1 VSGVLELKS
10 STLKEV
16 VNMQDFNLI
25 PRVSITH
32 APTLLERLPRLSN
45 ELGCNLFVKRD
56 DCTGLAGGGNKARKL
71 EYLIADAQQQG
82 ADILVTVGG
91 FQSNHARQTAAAAAK
106 FGFDCELVLED
117 VTGTPKTDYYN
128 NGNMLLDS
136 LFGAKIHTLSLG
148 EDCNDF
154 AETLINTLKR
164 EGRKPYFIPMGGSN
178 VIGSLGYVRCANE
191 ILQQIVTENIQIDQI
206 VLATGSGGTQA
217 GLLAGL
223 IAAKV
228 DIPVLGITVSRTT
241 EDQQQ
246 LVDALLREILTQ
258 LGINPNEAEGRVVT
272 NGSYYGQG
280 YGITTPSMIAA
291 VKRCAQLEGLLLD
304 PVYTGK
310 AMAGFMDLC
319 DKGVIEQNSHQLF
332 LHTGGSQ
339 GLFAYR
345 ETFVT

>member
-1 VSGVLELKS
+1 MLELKS

-16 VNMQDFNLI
+16 VKMQDFYLI

-148 EDCNDF
+148 EDCNDY
-154 AETLINTLKR
+154 AEALINTLKS

-206 VLATGSGGTQA
+206 VLATGSAGTQA

-223 IAAKV
+223 IAAKI

-246 LVDALLREILTQ
+246 LVDTLLREILTQ

-280 YGITTPSMIAA
+280 YGITTPSMITA

-345 ETFVT
+345 ETFLT